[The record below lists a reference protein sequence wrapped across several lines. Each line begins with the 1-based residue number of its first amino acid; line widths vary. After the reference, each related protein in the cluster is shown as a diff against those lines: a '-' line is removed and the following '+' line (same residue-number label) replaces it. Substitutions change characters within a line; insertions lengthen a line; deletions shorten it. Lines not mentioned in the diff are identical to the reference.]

1 MQSNYNL
8 SDCNQLTTPTGL
20 SPQSQD
26 ADNVLNPTEPDID
39 KIFQSALDLMQ
50 IPGVFATSPPYSNL
64 TVELQGVKSQLSDLR
79 YLCSSIHS
87 NLLRLASNPTS
98 AASSVASPM
107 NPTASC
113 TFSTPTYC
121 TPTLTTSSQVQPE
134 IGGQCIRSVHPSPL
148 SASISFR
155 SAQPVD
161 LSSLVPDRSIKC
173 EQRIHSM
180 TSTTCFPVCSLD
192 LRSSAPQKQRR
203 RSTGSLIDPIFKSD
217 TLLGVQ
223 CSSVPVEIQTSSDK
237 IQQDNV
243 RQLDEI
249 TKLRSHAAESLKNLS
264 ADQIGPEN
272 KASVDGPVPS
282 IPPTDLVHS
291 QLNSAETNTVTEPH
305 QPAHSSSSAVAVGE
319 SVAENNTNLPL
330 VLPLLGVK
338 TPSPS
343 GELPGF
349 VLRQNG
355 VSQRIFGEII
365 LGMCQASVSDM
376 LSKPRPWSQL
386 TEKARLPYVR
396 MHIWLNQPNRMDA
409 LGGNAG
415 GILVSTGTT
424 TKNGVGVP
432 SQTFENNPATGPS
445 VPVQSATVPSK
456 QEPVKCDSPGDT
468 TGSEGT
474 QSKRIK
480 LEPTETIILPSN
492 TVECVLPNS
501 DDLSHQSLIGI
512 AKAAALAMKRPHSFN
527 SKRSAGDRA
536 KGRQSST
543 LPDRT
548 SFRREN
554 SSDMINGTQGYP
566 NEHDAIAT
574 PSSGRNRVFFSPAQ
588 KQVLMTEFTR
598 QPYPT
603 SNSLRAL
610 ADQLNLPYK
619 PVVNW
624 FHNRRMRT
632 RPRGFIAI
640 KAKDDTIADII
651 HDLSSD
657 IPCPE
662 LPNRE
667 CEEDFSATPLPD
679 TGCIYGAQ
687 PGRRKQADPTR
698 LDSKS
703 SAVPVFPNQ
712 PQLNDRV

>member
-1 MQSNYNL
+1 MEV
-8 SDCNQLTTPTGL
+8 T
-20 SPQSQD
+20 
-26 ADNVLNPTEPDID
+26 D
-39 KIFQSALDLMQ
+39 KQV
-50 IPGVFATSPPYSNL
+50 G
-64 TVELQGVKSQLSDLR
+64 R
-79 YLCSSIHS
+79 
-87 NLLRLASNPTS
+87 
-98 AASSVASPM
+98 
-107 NPTASC
+107 
-113 TFSTPTYC
+113 
-121 TPTLTTSSQVQPE
+121 TSSNRVTLVYE
-134 IGGQCIRSVHPSPL
+134 RPSTDEVVRV
-148 SASISFR
+148 A
-155 SAQPVD
+155 
-161 LSSLVPDRSIKC
+161 K
-173 EQRIHSM
+173 
-180 TSTTCFPVCSLD
+180 SLD
-192 LRSSAPQKQRR
+192 NLDTDILRTQ
-203 RSTGSLIDPIFKSD
+203 
-217 TLLGVQ
+217 
-223 CSSVPVEIQTSSDK
+223 
-237 IQQDNV
+237 
-243 RQLDEI
+243 
-249 TKLRSHAAESLKNLS
+249 
-264 ADQIGPEN
+264 
-272 KASVDGPVPS
+272 
-282 IPPTDLVHS
+282 
-291 QLNSAETNTVTEPH
+291 
-305 QPAHSSSSAVAVGE
+305 
-319 SVAENNTNLPL
+319 
-330 VLPLLGVK
+330 VK
-338 TPSPS
+338 
-343 GELPGF
+343 E

-415 GILVSTGTT
+415 GVLVSTGTT

-432 SQTFENNPATGPS
+432 SQTFENNPAAGPS

-480 LEPTETIILPSN
+480 LEPTETIVLPSN
-492 TVECVLPNS
+492 TLECVLPNS

-512 AKAAALAMKRPHSFN
+512 AKAAALAMKRPYSFN
-527 SKRSAGDRA
+527 SRRSAGDRA

-554 SSDMINGTQGYP
+554 SSDMINGTQGHP

-632 RPRGFIAI
+632 RPRGFIAV

-687 PGRRKQADPTR
+687 SGRRKQTDPTR
-698 LDSKS
+698 LDPKS

>member
-79 YLCSSIHS
+79 YLCASIHS
-87 NLLRLASNPTS
+87 NLLRLSSNPTS

-121 TPTLTTSSQVQPE
+121 APTLTTSSQVQPE

-173 EQRIHSM
+173 ERRIHSM
-180 TSTTCFPVCSLD
+180 TSTTCSPVCSLD
-192 LRSSAPQKQRR
+192 LRSSALQKQRR

-249 TKLRSHAAESLKNLS
+249 MKLRSHAAESLKNLS
-264 ADQIGPEN
+264 ADQIRPEN

-282 IPPTDLVHS
+282 IPPTDSVHPH
-291 QLNSAETNTVTEPH
+291 LNSAETDAVTEPH
-305 QPAHSSSSAVAVGE
+305 QPAHSSPSAVAVGE

-349 VLRQNG
+349 LNFLLSQSNNG
-355 VSQRIFGEII
+355 LSSTHSTALTSGKNETKANSLIDELSNSTATTTIAMCSTTPCVSAPNSIGSSPQPKPLALTTEVVSQLSAGQLNP
-365 LGMCQASVSDM
+365 LGQTLLLLAHTVAPTYHSISNFSPTGVTTDSSSSPSVSVA
-376 LSKPRPWSQL
+376 PV
-386 TEKARLPYVR
+386 ARLPTSGK
-396 MHIWLNQPNRMDA
+396 QS
-409 LGGNAG
+409 
-415 GILVSTGTT
+415 GIDST
-424 TKNGVGVP
+424 P
-432 SQTFENNPATGPS
+432 FI
-445 VPVQSATVPSK
+445 PSK
-456 QEPVKCDSPGDT
+456 
-468 TGSEGT
+468 
-474 QSKRIK
+474 
-480 LEPTETIILPSN
+480 
-492 TVECVLPNS
+492 
-501 DDLSHQSLIGI
+501 
-512 AKAAALAMKRPHSFN
+512 
-527 SKRSAGDRA
+527 
-536 KGRQSST
+536 
-543 LPDRT
+543 
-548 SFRREN
+548 
-554 SSDMINGTQGYP
+554 
-566 NEHDAIAT
+566 
-574 PSSGRNRVFFSPAQ
+574 
-588 KQVLMTEFTR
+588 
-598 QPYPT
+598 PT
-603 SNSLRAL
+603 SNLIAVNSGEPGTGTKSNLTDSVARNPQPDKIDSMEVTDKQVGRTSSNRVTLVYERPSTDEVVRVAKSLDNLDTDILRT
-610 ADQLNLPYK
+610 QVKEVSLNQHSYLFGRWWLLFYFYTTLSYK
-619 PVVNW
+619 
-624 FHNRRMRT
+624 RISR
-632 RPRGFIAI
+632 
-640 KAKDDTIADII
+640 
-651 HDLSSD
+651 L
-657 IPCPE
+657 
-662 LPNRE
+662 L
-667 CEEDFSATPLPD
+667 
-679 TGCIYGAQ
+679 GC
-687 PGRRKQADPTR
+687 
-698 LDSKS
+698 L
-703 SAVPVFPNQ
+703 
-712 PQLNDRV
+712 